1 MSFDTEVVKD
11 GIGRAIRVDVST
23 DKFSSV
29 EARWG
34 NVAGELDGTNM
45 YSSRI
50 NSLGMVRRG
59 FGQQRVAT
67 GGTTSLVLDN
77 ADGALDNYAT
87 YLSMSTLAK
96 FRCRIYVVLFSAGPG
111 VTPSSGDSK
120 LLGEF
125 ALSSWPRRTNTTI
138 TMELADDVM
147 GAVGQQ
153 AVLPTLA
160 DWEAV
165 GSGVTNPLF
174 DGFGRPDSLDG
185 EGAVPVQLAF
195 GEDWLL
201 AMPHL
206 LPIGAVDSAYE
217 NSMIVPICCT
227 SDTGSGSDNDCTNLR
242 ISWLNPGAGVN
253 TPRLVDVPRTIW
265 DDVNGVDLEVW
276 RVERSPTIT
285 KDGRSF
291 KIIYLVVRADL
302 GVNLNT
308 TNNYLTGLSQAAP
321 GGSNFSYDQSQFQL
335 EAMGGYPWGAL
346 AKMRGY
352 VSNNP
357 GKPQYANVGA
367 GVIAWFVK
375 GFPLSARTQ
384 QAAPEQHPI
393 DVLADLVLYYSEST
407 TITVDTTAAARVKAG
422 TPHSAAFG
430 VVQPWTERANNPAIF
445 QPPPSLRQAITK
457 ISQSA
462 DIDSFI
468 NWSGQFSFSSD
479 VRDFTVVTGALTAI
493 ELKEEQASGFEDWIP
508 ANGERWAVFNRLFF
522 TGGKAYPAEGRE
534 VPYQG
539 PFDFFAG
546 DTGVNIEDRIIE
558 ASLEQ
563 GWCAWRKQAQAPWS
577 WRQVDTSARPML
589 RFRYNISALRLE
601 LGMYFRMSWTRGP
614 SITSPYVT
622 TIFQCESIT
631 YAPGDDSVEIEAVWR
646 GDVEEENPYLLD
658 DETLLVRSK
667 GALSGTADPTG
678 GDEVDF
684 GGSIDLDSM
693 GVEEGD
699 ILILRDSTQAADV
712 FTRNGAWRIVT
723 KDSATHVFIAL
734 NGLGAYPAA
743 GSVANADWSI
753 VRGFTTYHTAVTDPT
768 NYPDGSLMYGKVT
781 NEDGEFSDSSEGNKL
796 LSG

>member
-1 MSFDTEVVKD
+1 VSFDTEVVKD

-23 DKFSSV
+23 DKFSTV

-34 NVAGELDGTNM
+34 NVAGLLDGTNM
-45 YSSRI
+45 YSSRV

-96 FRCRIYVVLFSAGPG
+96 VRFRIYVVLFTPG
-111 VTPSSGDSK
+111 STPGDSK

-125 ALSSWPRRTNTTI
+125 SLSAWPERDNAAIR
-138 TMELADDVM
+138 MELADDVM

-160 DWEAV
+160 DWEAL
-165 GSGVTNPLF
+165 GDAATNPLA

-185 EGAVPVQLAF
+185 AGAVPVQVAF

-206 LPIGAVDSAYE
+206 LPIGAVDAVYE
-217 NSMIVPICCT
+217 DAMIVPICCT
-227 SDTGSGSDNDCTNLR
+227 RDTGAGSDDDCTNLR
-242 ISWLNPGAGVN
+242 ISWINPGAGVN
-253 TPRLVDVPRTIW
+253 TPRLVDVPRTVW
-265 DDVNGVDLEVW
+265 NDSTQSDLEVW

-285 KDGRSF
+285 KDGRNF

-302 GVNLNT
+302 GVIVNT
-308 TNNYLTGLSQAAP
+308 TNNYLTGVSSAPP

-335 EAMGGYPWGAL
+335 EAMGGYPWTAL
-346 AKMRGY
+346 AEMRDY
-352 VSNNP
+352 HNNNP
-357 GKPQYANVGA
+357 ALPQYANIGA
-367 GVIAWFVK
+367 GVLAWYVK
-375 GFPLSARTQ
+375 GFPFSAMTQ
-384 QAAPEQHPI
+384 QSDPVQHPV
-393 DVLADLVLYYSEST
+393 DVLTDLVSYYSASS
-407 TITVDTTAAARVKAG
+407 TITVDSTAAARVKAG
-422 TPHSAAFG
+422 NPTAAAFG
-430 VVQPWTERANNPAIF
+430 VVQPWTDRANNPAVF

-457 ISQSA
+457 IAQSS
-462 DIDSFI
+462 DIDVFI

-479 VRDFTVVTGALTAI
+479 VRDFTVVTGALTAV
-493 ELKEEQASGFEDWIP
+493 ELKEEQASDLKDRLP
-508 ANGERWAVFNRLFF
+508 SNGERWAVFNRLFF

-539 PFDFFAG
+539 PYDFEAG
-546 DTGVNIEDRIIE
+546 TTGISIADRIME

-563 GWCAWRKQAQAPWS
+563 GWVAWRKQAQSPWF
-577 WRQVDTSARPML
+577 WRQIDIQARPVL

-614 SITSPYVT
+614 SITSPYIT
-622 TIFQCESIT
+622 TIFQCEAIT
-631 YAPGDDSVEIEAVWR
+631 YAPGDDSVEVEAVWR

-658 DETLLVRSK
+658 DESLLVRSK
-667 GALSGTADPTG
+667 GVLTGQALCDGSEVVEFDGTINLST
-678 GDEVDF
+678 
-684 GGSIDLDSM
+684 M
-693 GVEEGD
+693 GVVAGD

-712 FTRNGAWRIVT
+712 FTRNAAFRIAVVLST
-723 KDSATHVFIAL
+723 TQISVLDSA
-734 NGLGAYPAA
+734 GDPAVIPS
-743 GSVANADWSI
+743 GNVANADWSI
-753 VRGFTTYHTAVTDPT
+753 VRGFTTYHDAVSDPT

-781 NEDGEFSDSSEGNKL
+781 NEDGEFSDSNEGNLL

>member
-1 MSFDTEVVKD
+1 VSFDTEVVKD

-23 DKFSSV
+23 DKFSTI

-34 NVAGELDGTNM
+34 NVAGLLDGTNM

-96 FRCRIYVVLFSAGPG
+96 VRFRIYVVLFTPG
-111 VTPSSGDSK
+111 STPGDSK

-125 ALSSWPRRTNTTI
+125 SLSAWPERDNAAIR
-138 TMELADDVM
+138 MELADDVM

-165 GSGVTNPLF
+165 GSAATNPLKN
-174 DGFGRPDSLDG
+174 GFGRPDSLDG
-185 EGAVPVQLAF
+185 AGAVPVQLAF

-206 LPIGAVDSAYE
+206 LPIGTVDAAFE
-217 NSMIVPICCT
+217 NAMIVPLCCT
-227 SDTGSGSDNDCTNLR
+227 RDTGAGSDDDCTNLR
-242 ISWLNPGAGVN
+242 IDWLDPNTGV
-253 TPRLVDVPRTIW
+253 PRLVDVPRSVW
-265 DDVNGVDLEVW
+265 DDVNRVDLEVW

-285 KDGRSF
+285 KDSRNF
-291 KIIYLVVRADL
+291 KVIYLVVRADL
-302 GVNLNT
+302 GVLNPL
-308 TNNYLTGLSQAAP
+308 NNWLTG
-321 GGSNFSYDQSQFQL
+321 GGNLANDSGGFNPTYDSPQFGL
-335 EAMGGYPWGAL
+335 ETAGGYPWTSL
-346 AKMRGY
+346 FKMRSYAG
-352 VSNNP
+352 NNP
-357 GKPQYANVGA
+357 ALPQYANIGA
-367 GVIAWFVK
+367 AVLAWYVK
-375 GFPLSARTQ
+375 GFPFSAMTQ
-384 QAAPEQHPI
+384 QADPVQHPV
-393 DVLADLVLYYSEST
+393 DVLTDLVSYYSASS
-407 TITVDTTAAARVKAG
+407 TITVDSTAAARVKAG
-422 TPHSAAFG
+422 NPTAAAFG
-430 VVQPWTERANNPAIF
+430 VVQPWTDRANNPAVF

-457 ISQSA
+457 IAQSS
-462 DIDSFI
+462 DIDVFI

-479 VRDFTVVTGALTAI
+479 VRDFTVVTGALTAV
-493 ELKEEQASGFEDWIP
+493 ELKEEQASDLKDRLP
-508 ANGERWAVFNRLFF
+508 SNGERWAVFNRLFF

-539 PFDFFAG
+539 PYDFEAG
-546 DTGVNIEDRIIE
+546 TTGISIADRIME

-563 GWCAWRKQAQAPWS
+563 GWVAWRKQAQSPWF
-577 WRQVDTSARPML
+577 WRQIDIQARPVL

-614 SITSPYVT
+614 SITSPYIT
-622 TIFQCESIT
+622 TIFQCEAIT
-631 YAPGDDSVEIEAVWR
+631 YAPGDDSVEVEAVWR

-658 DETLLVRSK
+658 DESLLVRSK
-667 GALSGTADPTG
+667 GVLTGQALCDGSEVVEFDGTINLSTMSVAA
-678 GDEVDF
+678 
-684 GGSIDLDSM
+684 
-693 GVEEGD
+693 GD

-712 FTRNGAWRIVT
+712 FTRNAAFRIAVVLST
-723 KDSATHVFIAL
+723 TQISVLDSA
-734 NGLGAYPAA
+734 GDPAVIPS
-743 GSVANADWSI
+743 GNVANADWSI
-753 VRGFTTYHTAVTDPT
+753 VRGFTTYHDAVSDPT

-781 NEDGEFSDSSEGNKL
+781 NEDGEFSDSNEGNLL